1 MAISEIINVP
11 DTVAASTS
19 TSKIP
24 ITAEKSTLPRSS
36 DEAIQPSPQSKHSEN
51 TPAKDIIE
59 ETDQDSEENT
69 NSTQQAK
76 RGKISIKPL
85 SQLKKDGNLHHQ
97 VRPLQTKTKKAEL
110 MIPSIPEVEA
120 MLCKIKYPSTHDCVY
135 LCVISLLV

>member
-1 MAISEIINVP
+1 VAISEIINVP

-59 ETDQDSEENT
+59 ETDQDSEEVSKYNKKHT
-69 NSTQQAK
+69 FKFLSHQLCSTYSEFLYTRTQ
-76 RGKISIKPL
+76 I
-85 SQLKKDGNLHHQ
+85 LHSRQKEEKSASSH
-97 VRPLQTKTKKAEL
+97 
-110 MIPSIPEVEA
+110 
-120 MLCKIKYPSTHDCVY
+120 
-135 LCVISLLV
+135 